1 MNSGALVDGV
11 QNFVGPILLLAIG
24 IVAIKHLVTRQM
36 TQFFQFMAIAILI
49 LLLFY
54 TPGVLLAIVDT
65 IYGLFNSGGGT
76 SGEINPGNTGTN
88 VPTLP
93 S

>member
-1 MNSGALVDGV
+1 MDPQEIVSAIQD
-11 QNFVGPILLLAIG
+11 FVGPILLLAIG

-36 TQFFQFMAIAILI
+36 TQFFQFIAVALLI

-65 IYGLFNSGGGT
+65 VFGFFAGEGQESGIDGDTGGVV
-76 SGEINPGNTGTN
+76 
-88 VPTLP
+88 VPQ
-93 S
+93 

>member
-1 MNSGALVDGV
+1 MDASQLVTNI

-36 TQFFQFMAIAILI
+36 TQFFQFLAVALLI

-65 IYGLFNSGGGT
+65 IYGFFGGDAGT
-76 SGEINPGNTGTN
+76 EINQTNTGVN
-88 VPTLP
+88 IPTGP
-93 S
+93 A

>member
-1 MNSGALVDGV
+1 MDVNNVV
-11 QNFVGPILLLAIG
+11 TNIQNFVGPILLLAIG

-36 TQFFQFMAIAILI
+36 TQFFQFMAIALLI

-65 IYGLFNSGGGT
+65 VFNFFGTGESGIDGDTGGVT
-76 SGEINPGNTGTN
+76 
-88 VPTLP
+88 VPQ
-93 S
+93 